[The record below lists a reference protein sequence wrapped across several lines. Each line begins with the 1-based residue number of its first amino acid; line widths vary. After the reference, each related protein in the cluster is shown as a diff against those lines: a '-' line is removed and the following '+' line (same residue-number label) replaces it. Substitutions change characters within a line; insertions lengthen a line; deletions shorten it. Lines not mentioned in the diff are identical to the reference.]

1 MVNLLKKEVN
11 KKLSKLENVVIC
23 IYGLFLKNDK
33 IAM

>member
-1 MVNLLKKEVN
+1 MVNLLKKEID
-11 KKLSKLENVVIC
+11 KKHSKLENVVIY